1 MKGGREREREVGWMQ
16 LNGPINNKGER
27 EEIRPPVSFTV
38 SHSLAGRQEVH
49 MAKSAVIAR
58 SLTLCSVREGEMAD
72 LALP

>member
-1 MKGGREREREVGWMQ
+1 MQ

-27 EEIRPPVSFTV
+27 EEIRSPVSFTV

-49 MAKSAVIAR
+49 MAKSAIIAR
-58 SLTLCSVREGEMAD
+58 SLTLCSVREGEVAD